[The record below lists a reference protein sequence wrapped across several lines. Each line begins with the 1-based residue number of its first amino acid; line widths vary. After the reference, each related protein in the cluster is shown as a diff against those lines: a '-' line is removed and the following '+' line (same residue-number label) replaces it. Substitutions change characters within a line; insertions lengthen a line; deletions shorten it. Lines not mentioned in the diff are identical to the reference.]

1 MIGGLLYT
9 VCSCFFGS
17 AMSIDR
23 RHFLEACSAAGLS
36 GLFPGA
42 LYAEVADNE
51 DDEPSIT
58 TEHVAAA
65 ETIAGLS
72 LTDDERA
79 LLVENLNENLEQY
92 SAMRE
97 EKIPNARAPALTFDP
112 RRGGAEIPSVPS
124 AEDGADVPLPPVD
137 RPARDEDLAYA
148 SIPELAHLLRSRQV
162 TSVELTELF
171 LSRLRRHDDALH
183 AVITYTEDR
192 ALEAARQAD
201 QELDAGEWRGPLH
214 GVPYGAKDLLA
225 VEGYETTW
233 GAEPYKDQRI
243 DETAT
248 VVERLDEAGAVLVAK
263 LSLGALAWGD
273 VWYDATTKNPWN
285 LDQGS
290 SGSSAGP
297 AAAVSAGGVPFAIGS
312 ETLGSIVSPSTR
324 CGVTGHRP
332 TFGTV
337 GRGGA
342 MALSWTMDKLGPIA
356 RSAVDA
362 ALVYDA
368 MRGADAGDPASV
380 DAPFPFEADRPVE
393 SLRVGYLKEAFEN
406 DYDNRAAD
414 QETLEVLR
422 GLGVDLQP
430 VAWEVDVPV
439 GALLNTLDVE
449 AAAAFDELTR
459 SDGLDELVR
468 QGENTWPNVFRTAR
482 FVPAVEHTQMSRLR
496 VDLMEQAHATMQDLD
511 ALVSPSFGGNTLGI
525 TNLTGHP
532 CVCLPN
538 ALRPVEEGPDARRE
552 PGSIS
557 VIAPLYRDHNAL
569 LGAHAVQKETD
580 IHEQRPPIR

>member
-1 MIGGLLYT
+1 
-9 VCSCFFGS
+9 
-17 AMSIDR
+17 MSIDR
-23 RHFLEACSAAGLS
+23 RTFVQACSGLGLS

-42 LYAEVADNE
+42 LYAQVAEE
-51 DDEPSIT
+51 DEAPIT
-58 TEHVAAA
+58 TDHIAAA
-65 ETIAGLS
+65 EVIAGLS
-72 LTDDERA
+72 FTPKERK
-79 LLVENLNENLEQY
+79 LLVENLNENLDQY
-92 SAMRE
+92 EAMRNQDL
-97 EKIPNARAPALTFDP
+97 PNSRAPAVTFDP
-112 RRGGAEIPSVPS
+112 RRGGAEIPHVPS
-124 AEDGADVPLPPVD
+124 DEDGADVPLPPVD
-137 RPARDEDLAYA
+137 RPSSEDLAFTSIA
-148 SIPELAHLLRSRQV
+148 SLASLLRSRTV
-162 TSVELTELF
+162 TSVELTKLYLE
-171 LSRLRRHDDALH
+171 RLRRYDDKLH
-183 AVITYTEDR
+183 AVISYTEDR

-201 QELDAGEWRGPLH
+201 RELDAGEWRGPLH

-225 VEGYETTW
+225 VEGTRTTW
-233 GAEPYKDQRI
+233 GAKPYQEQRI

-248 VVERLDEAGAVLVAK
+248 VVEALDEAGAVLVAK

-297 AAAVSAGGVPFAIGS
+297 AAAVAAGCVPFAIGS

-337 GRGGA
+337 SRHGA

-356 RSAVDA
+356 RSALDC

-368 MRGADAGDPASV
+368 IRGADPNDPSTV
-380 DAPFPFEADRPVE
+380 DAPFPFDAERSVD
-393 SLRVGYLKEAFEN
+393 SLRVGYLKSAFEE
-406 DYDNRAAD
+406 DYENKAAD
-414 QETLEVLR
+414 QKTLDVLR
-422 GLGVDLQP
+422 NLGIELAP
-430 VAWEVDVPV
+430 VEWDTEVPV

-449 AAAAFDELTR
+449 AASAFGALTR
-459 SDGLDELVR
+459 SGGVDEMVR

-482 FVPAVEHTQMSRLR
+482 FVPAVEHIQMSRLR
-496 VDLMEQAHATMQDLD
+496 VVLMEQAHGVMKELD
-511 ALVSPSFGGNTLGI
+511 ALVSPSFGGDTLGI

-538 ALRPVEEGPDARRE
+538 ALRPVEEGPDGRRQ

-557 VIAPLYRDHNAL
+557 VIAPLYQDHKAL
-569 LGAHAVQKETD
+569 TLAHAVQQETD
-580 IHEQRPPIR
+580 IHLRRPPIR

>member
-1 MIGGLLYT
+1 
-9 VCSCFFGS
+9 
-17 AMSIDR
+17 MSIDR
-23 RHFLEACSAAGLS
+23 RQFLDACSAVGLS

-42 LYAEVADNE
+42 LYAQVSEEN
-51 DDEPSIT
+51 DEPSIT
-58 TEHVAAA
+58 TDHVAAA
-65 ETIAGLS
+65 ASIAGLT
-72 LTDDERA
+72 LTDEERE
-79 LLVENLNENLEQY
+79 LLVENLNENLEQFE
-92 SAMRE
+92 SMRE
-97 EKIPNARAPALTFDP
+97 QELPNSRAPATMFDP
-112 RRGGAEIPSVPS
+112 RRGGAVIPEGEASDEGAEVSLPSVDRSS
-124 AEDGADVPLPPVD
+124 A
-137 RPARDEDLAYA
+137 DEDLAFA
-148 SIPELAHLLRSRQV
+148 SIPELAHLLRARKV
-162 TSVELTELF
+162 TSVELTELA
-171 LSRLRRHDDALH
+171 LRRLRHYDDRLH
-183 AVITYTEDR
+183 AVISYTEDR
-192 ALEAARQAD
+192 ALEAARRAD
-201 QELDAGEWRGPLH
+201 TELDAGTWRGPLH

-225 VEGYETTW
+225 VQGTQTTW
-233 GAEPYKDQRI
+233 GAEPFKDQTI
-243 DETAT
+243 DKTAT

-297 AAAVSAGGVPFAIGS
+297 AAAVSAGCVPFAIGS

-356 RSAVDA
+356 RSALDCA
-362 ALVYDA
+362 HVYDA
-368 MRGADAGDPASV
+368 IRGADPDDPASV
-380 DAPFPFEADRPVE
+380 DVPFPFDAERSAA
-393 SLRVGYLKEAFEN
+393 SLRVGYLQEAFGE
-406 DYDNRAAD
+406 DYDNQTAD
-414 QETLEVLR
+414 QNTLDVLR
-422 GLGVDLQP
+422 GLGVDLEP
-430 VAWEVDVPV
+430 VSWEVDVPV

-459 SDGLDELVR
+459 SGGIDEMVR

-482 FVPAVEHTQMSRLR
+482 FVPAVEHVQMDRLR
-496 VDLMEQAHATMQDLD
+496 GGLMEQAHAVMQDLD
-511 ALVSPSFGGNTLGI
+511 VLVSPSFGGGTLGI

-538 ALRPVEEGPDARRE
+538 ALRPVEDGPDARRQ

-557 VIAPLYRDHNAL
+557 FVAPLYRDQTAL
-569 LGAHAVQKETD
+569 TLAHAVQQETD
-580 IHEQRPPIR
+580 IHRRRPPIQ

>member
-1 MIGGLLYT
+1 M
-9 VCSCFFGS
+9 V
-17 AMSIDR
+17 DR
-23 RHFLEACSAAGLS
+23 RQFLEACSAAGLS

-42 LYAEVADNE
+42 LYAQVADDE

-58 TEHVAAA
+58 TDHVAAA
-65 ETIAGLS
+65 EAIAGLS
-72 LTDDERA
+72 LTDDERE
-79 LLVENLNENLEQY
+79 LLVENLNDNLGQYGAIREQ
-92 SAMRE
+92 E
-97 EKIPNARAPALTFDP
+97 IPNARAPASTFDP
-112 RRGGAEIPSVPS
+112 RRGGADIPSVSS
-124 AEDGADVPLPPVD
+124 ADDGADVPLPPVD
-137 RPARDEDLAYA
+137 RPASDEDLAYA

-171 LSRLRRHDDALH
+171 LGRLRRHNDALH

-192 ALEAARQAD
+192 ALDAARQAD
-201 QELDAGEWRGPLH
+201 RELDAGTWRGPLH

-233 GAEPYKDQRI
+233 GAAPYQDQRI

-248 VVERLDEAGAVLVAK
+248 VVEKLDDAGAVLVAK

-297 AAAVSAGGVPFAIGS
+297 AAAVSAGCVPFAIGS

-342 MALSWTMDKLGPIA
+342 MALSWTMDKLGPIT
-356 RSAVDA
+356 RSALDSV
-362 ALVYDA
+362 LVYDA
-368 MRGADAGDPASV
+368 IRGADPRDPASV
-380 DAPFPFEADRPVE
+380 EAPFPFDADRPVE
-393 SLRVGYLKEAFEN
+393 SLRVGYLKGAFEG
-406 DYDNRAAD
+406 DYDNQSAD

-430 VAWEVDVPV
+430 VAWDVDVPV

-459 SDGLDELVR
+459 SDGIDELVR

-538 ALRPVEEGPDARRE
+538 ALRPVEEGPDERRQ

-557 VIAPLYRDHNAL
+557 IVAPLYQDHHAL
-569 LGAHAVQKETD
+569 RLAHAVQQETD